1 VVLHPATKIL
11 LFVICAVT
19 LQWLHHAA
27 LAGLTAALM
36 VLLVHLRVRE
46 FAVLMRRARFLQ
58 FSLVIIYALAT
69 PGEILLPFLGP
80 MSPTLEGLESGA
92 LQAWRLAVLLATL
105 ALLLGTT
112 TREKLLAGLYVLLRR
127 FKFLGVDAERI
138 AVRLWLTLHYAEG
151 AARPKGVAWL
161 PSLHQALE
169 PGPAAASVVTL
180 EVVPLGWL
188 DAAALLAS
196 LGLAVG
202 MVA

>member
-1 VVLHPATKIL
+1 VVLHPATRIL

-27 LAGLTAALM
+27 LTGLTAALL
-36 VLLVHLRVRE
+36 VLLVQLRVRE
-46 FAVLMRRARFLQ
+46 FAVLMRRARFLL

-80 MSPTLEGLESGA
+80 MSPTLEGLQSGA
-92 LQAWRLAVLLATL
+92 LQAWRLAVLLAAL

-112 TREKLLAGLYVLLRR
+112 ARGKLLAGLYALLKPFRV
-127 FKFLGVDAERI
+127 FGVDAERI

-151 AARPKGVAWL
+151 AARPKGAAWL
-161 PSLHQALE
+161 PSLHRALE

-180 EVVPLGWL
+180 EAARLGWL
-188 DAAALLAS
+188 DVVALLAS
-196 LGLAVG
+196 LGIALGMLA
-202 MVA
+202 